1 VHDSSRLH
9 TAGNIC
15 AECGGAHTLRVL
27 SVRRVIFWQGA
38 AVVAAIALA
47 VTLSRF
53 FPVVSFVEAVQERV
67 MSWGAWAG
75 ICYPLLFAACNIL
88 LLPGGVLAVG
98 GGFFFGLWWGFLIVF
113 AGNIVSTAISFALSR
128 FVARRWFRRKLS
140 ANPTLSA
147 LGPVVERESWK
158 IILLSQLHPLF
169 PTSLLNYFYGL
180 TRIRFSTYMLWASI
194 GRMPGLFFYAYIGTL
209 GQLAVR
215 IMRGKSYPRTLEYWI
230 WGGAFITTVLL
241 LVVLGRV
248 ARRAIQTPLERGSS
262 RTPKDRLE
270 PGILSG

>member
-1 VHDSSRLH
+1 
-9 TAGNIC
+9 
-15 AECGGAHTLRVL
+15 
-27 SVRRVIFWQGA
+27 VIFWQAA
-38 AVVAAIALA
+38 AVVSAIVLA
-47 VTLSRF
+47 VALSRF
-53 FPVVSFVEAVQERV
+53 FPIVSFVGALQERV

-75 ICYPLLFAACNIL
+75 ICYPLLFAGCNIL

-98 GGFFFGLWWGFLIVF
+98 AGFFFGLWWGFLIVL
-113 AGNIVSTAISFALSR
+113 AGNIVSTATSFALSR

-140 ANPTLSA
+140 ANPTLRA
-147 LGPVVERESWK
+147 LGPAVERESWK

-180 TRIRFSTYMLWASI
+180 TRIQFSTYMFWASI

-215 IMRGKSYPRTLEYWI
+215 IMRGKSYPRTIEYWI

-248 ARRAIQTPLERGSS
+248 AYRAIQTPPERGPG
-262 RTPKDRLE
+262 RPPKNRLE
-270 PGILSG
+270 HPIVSR